1 MAGDGV
7 EASDE
12 FEHFYAA
19 YERAVESEIKGEMQE
34 SYSIIRDNGDGTYE
48 MQVYYIVSESAASK
62 ARIRALENMAKESA
76 AAQQYAEKVSE
87 FVKEGF
93 SE

>member
-34 SYSIIRDNGDGTYE
+34 RDAGV
-48 MQVYYIVSESAASK
+48 MQYHP
-62 ARIRALENMAKESA
+62 R
-76 AAQQYAEKVSE
+76 
-87 FVKEGF
+87 
-93 SE
+93 